1 MVSPGGSVA
10 HVPIDASPA
19 PPRTGPSELVPACEV
34 GWRRESQRALLLFLL
49 GTGGLVFALQV
60 AALTVMVPVLAA
72 VSLIVPTALLLS
84 GVAWAIWAL
93 ADMGQTREMRSVAL
107 AVATAAFPLVTGAL
121 LSLYGA
127 LLTLIVI
134 ILAGD

>member
-19 PPRTGPSELVPACEV
+19 PPGTGPSELVPACEV

-60 AALTVMVPVLAA
+60 ALTVMVPLLAA
-72 VSLIVPTALLLS
+72 VSLISTALLLS

-127 LLTLIVI
+127 LLTLIFI
-134 ILAGD
+134 LLAGD

>member
-19 PPRTGPSELVPACEV
+19 PPGTGPSELVPACEV

-60 AALTVMVPVLAA
+60 ALTVMVPLLAA
-72 VSLIVPTALLLS
+72 VSLIVSTALLLS

-134 ILAGD
+134 ILADG

>member
-1 MVSPGGSVA
+1 
-10 HVPIDASPA
+10 
-19 PPRTGPSELVPACEV
+19 
-34 GWRRESQRALLLFLL
+34 LLFLL

-60 AALTVMVPVLAA
+60 ALTVMVPLLAA
-72 VSLIVPTALLLS
+72 VSLIVSTALLLS

-134 ILAGD
+134 ILADG